1 MTTESAP
8 ILLIGRNGQVA
19 RALQRQV
26 AAGGSARPLVVVGRP
41 ELDLATALSQPQ
53 ELLAQLSTLLRSHR
67 PVLVINAA
75 AYTAVDKAESEPE
88 LAHAIN
94 GTAVGLLARTCAANA
109 IPLMHLSTDYVF
121 DGSGSEPWREHDPTG
136 PLGVYGASKLA
147 GEQALRASG
156 GEHLLLRVS
165 WVFGQEGAN
174 FVRTMLRV
182 GRERESLSIV
192 DDQIGGPT
200 SAEAIARTLL
210 ALAEPA
216 SADRSPLEPANP
228 FPWGTYHFAAQPPV
242 SWHGFATE
250 IFRQAVEL
258 GLIERSP
265 ELKAIPTSDYP
276 LPAARPAN
284 SRLACDR
291 FTASFG
297 LPLPDWREELRAC
310 LQSWVG
316 PHSTSPTI
324 AAAATIQP

>member
-1 MTTESAP
+1 MSADPGAP

-26 AAGGSARPLVVVGRP
+26 AAGGNPRPLLVVGRP
-41 ELDLATALSQPQ
+41 ELDLAAALGEPQ
-53 ELLAQLSTLLRSHR
+53 QLLAQLSTLLRSHR
-67 PVLVINAA
+67 PALVVNAA

-88 LAHAIN
+88 LAGAIN

-109 IPLMHLSTDYVF
+109 IPLVHISTDYVF

-136 PLGVYGASKLA
+136 PLGVYGASKLD

-156 GEHLLLRVS
+156 GDHLLLRVS

-182 GRERESLSIV
+182 GRERDSLAIV

-200 SAEAIARTLL
+200 SAEAIARTVL

-216 SADRSPLEPANP
+216 IAGRSPLEPASP

-250 IFRQAVEL
+250 IFRQAIDL
-258 GLIERSP
+258 GLIERAP
-265 ELKAIPTSDYP
+265 ELRAIPTSDYP

-291 FTASFG
+291 FSTSFG
-297 LPLPDWREELRAC
+297 LPLPDWREDLRHC
-310 LQSWVG
+310 LQAW
-316 PHSTSPTI
+316 
-324 AAAATIQP
+324 AAATPTHSSVPANQP

>member
-1 MTTESAP
+1 MGTPAAAP

-19 RALQRQV
+19 RALQRQG
-26 AAGGSARPLVVVGRP
+26 AEDARARPLLVMGRP
-41 ELDLATALSQPQ
+41 ELDLAVALNQPQ
-53 ELLAQLSTLLRSHR
+53 DLLAQLSTLLRQRH
-67 PVLVINAA
+67 PALVVNAA
-75 AYTAVDKAESEPE
+75 AYTAVDKAESEPD

-94 GTAVGLLARTCAANA
+94 GTAVGLLARSCAANA
-109 IPLMHLSTDYVF
+109 IPLVHISTDYVF
-121 DGSGSEPWREHDPTG
+121 DGSGSAPWREDDPTG

-147 GEQALRASG
+147 GEEALRDSG
-156 GEHLLLRVS
+156 GNHLLLRVS

-182 GRERESLSIV
+182 GRERDSLAIV

-200 SAEAIARTLL
+200 SAEAIARTVL

-216 SADRSPLEPANP
+216 IAGCSPLEPASP

-250 IFRQAVEL
+250 IFRQAIDL
-258 GLIERSP
+258 GLIERAP
-265 ELKAIPTSDYP
+265 ELRAIPTSDYP

-291 FTASFG
+291 FTAAFG
-297 LPLPDWREELRAC
+297 LPLPDWREDLHDC
-310 LQSWVG
+310 LSHASW
-316 PHSTSPTI
+316 
-324 AAAATIQP
+324 A

>member
-1 MTTESAP
+1 MSNTTAP

-19 RALQRQV
+19 RALQRLVDQQ
-26 AAGGSARPLVVVGRP
+26 ASERPLLVMGRP
-41 ELDLATALSQPQ
+41 ALDLAAALSEPQ
-53 ELLAQLSTLLRSHR
+53 VLLAQLSTLLHDQR
-67 PVLVINAA
+67 PALVVNAA

-88 LAHAIN
+88 LAGAIN

-109 IPLMHLSTDYVF
+109 IPWCTSPPTMCSTAAA
-121 DGSGSEPWREHDPTG
+121 
-136 PLGVYGASKLA
+136 ASPGMRTTPPA
-147 GEQALRASG
+147 RSASTAPASSPVSRPCALSG
-156 GEHLLLRVS
+156 GDHLLLRVS

-200 SAEAIARTLL
+200 SAEAIARTVL

-216 SADRSPLEPANP
+216 IAGRSPLEPASP

-250 IFRQAVEL
+250 IFRQAIDL
-258 GLIERSP
+258 GLIERAP

-291 FTASFG
+291 FTTSFG
-297 LPLPDWREELRAC
+297 LPLPDWREDLRHC
-310 LQSWVG
+310 LQAW
-316 PHSTSPTI
+316 
-324 AAAATIQP
+324 AAATPTHSSVPANQP

>member
-1 MTTESAP
+1 MGTPALAP

-19 RALQRQV
+19 RALQRQ
-26 AAGGSARPLVVVGRP
+26 AAEGATARPLLVLGRP

-53 ELLAQLSTLLRSHR
+53 ELLTQLSTLLRNHR
-67 PVLVINAA
+67 PALVVNAA
-75 AYTAVDKAESEPE
+75 AYTAVDKAESEPD

-94 GTAVGLLARTCAANA
+94 GTAVGLLARSCAANA
-109 IPLMHLSTDYVF
+109 IPLVHISTDYVF
-121 DGSGSEPWREHDPTG
+121 DGSGSAPWREDDPTG

-147 GEQALRASG
+147 GEQALRGSG
-156 GEHLLLRVS
+156 GNHLLLRVS

-182 GRERESLSIV
+182 GRERDSLAIV

-200 SAEAIARTLL
+200 SAEAIARTVL

-216 SADRSPLEPANP
+216 IADHSPLEPSSP
-228 FPWGTYHFAAQPPV
+228 FPWGTVHFAAQPPV

-258 GLIERSP
+258 GLIERTP

-291 FTASFG
+291 FTASFC
-297 LPLPDWREELRAC
+297 LPLPDWREDLHDC
-310 LQSWVG
+310 LSHASW
-316 PHSTSPTI
+316 
-324 AAAATIQP
+324 A